1 VNYDYRK
8 LKPQHFSAVLAGLS
22 VLLAILIV
30 LKLISLAE
38 ASVHLEKLTRDAT
51 KQSNAED
58 LQAALEP
65 SKQRADALKKK
76 NMFMPP
82 PPKPQ
87 PPMVSGILGEK
98 AFINGKWYKVGQTAA
113 QAKILVIDAAS
124 VTIDWQGKEK
134 VLTPMS
140 MPSASKTSQ
149 PAAKSPQ
156 RPGRKAFR
164 R

>member
-8 LKPQHFSAVLAGLS
+8 LKAQHFSVVLVGLS
-22 VLLAILIV
+22 VLLAVLIV
-30 LKLISLAE
+30 LKLGSLAW
-38 ASVHLEKLTRDAT
+38 ASAHLEKAKDAT
-51 KQSNAED
+51 KQSSAED
-58 LQAALEP
+58 LQAALEL
-65 SKQRADALKKK
+65 SKQRAEALKKK